1 MNQIIEK
8 NRKLYFMKT
17 RINQLTAGI
26 SLSLLI
32 LLAAC
37 GGTVD
42 KKAEL
47 DKLKNQHDQIADQIK
62 KLEAE
67 LKLTDSSSVKYTDVM
82 ITDVQATEF
91 NHYIEVQGKV
101 DGEDNVA
108 VAPQMPGVVTAVY
121 VREGAAVR
129 KGQVLAQLDDNVIQ
143 QQIAGV
149 NQQLAFA
156 TNLFNKQKS
165 LWDQKIGSE
174 VQFLTAKNSKESLE
188 KNLATLQQQLE
199 MYKIKSP
206 INGTVEEV
214 GVKVGQMA
222 AAGAQPVFRVVNFST
237 AKILADIAEVYAPK
251 IKPGNDVL
259 VYFPD
264 FNEEIKSSIRFSSK
278 YINPTN
284 RTFQIEV
291 RLGPGKVD
299 YRANMIAVVKI
310 NDYHNN
316 KALVLPV
323 NIVKESQDG
332 KFLFLAKEEGGKTIA
347 RKQKVEVGQ
356 IYNGLAEI
364 TSGLNAG
371 DKVISTG
378 FNSLVEGQ
386 PIKVK

>member
-1 MNQIIEK
+1 
-8 NRKLYFMKT
+8 MKT
-17 RINQLTAGI
+17 RINKINVIL

-37 GGTVD
+37 SSTVD

-47 DKLKNQHDQIADQIK
+47 DKLKKQHDQLADQIK
-62 KLEAE
+62 KLETE
-67 LKLTDSSSVKYTDVM
+67 LKLNDTTTAKYTDVM
-82 ITDVQATEF
+82 VTDVQTSEF
-91 NHYIEVQGKV
+91 DHYIEVQGKV

-121 VREGAAVR
+121 VKEGDAVR
-129 KGQVLAQLDDNVIQ
+129 KGQVLAQLDDNVLQ
-143 QQIAGV
+143 QQIAGI

-156 TNLFNKQKS
+156 TNLYIKQKS

-174 VQFLTAKNSKESLE
+174 VQFLTAKNTKESLE
-188 KNLATLQQQLE
+188 KNLATLQQQME
-199 MYKIKSP
+199 MYRIKAP
-206 INGTVEEV
+206 INGSIEEV

-222 AAGAQPVFRVVNFST
+222 AAGVQPVFRVVNFRS

-251 IKPGNDVL
+251 VKPGNNVL
-259 VYFPD
+259 IFFPD
-264 FNEEIKSSIRFSSK
+264 FNEEMKSTIRFSSK
-278 YINPTN
+278 YINPSN

-291 RLGPGKVD
+291 RLGAGKVE

-323 NIVKESQDG
+323 NIVKDSQDG
-332 KFLFLAKEEGGKTIA
+332 KFLFLAREEDGKTFA

-364 TSGLNAG
+364 TSGLKAG
-371 DKVISTG
+371 DKVISAG

>member
-1 MNQIIEK
+1 
-8 NRKLYFMKT
+8 MKT
-17 RINQLTAGI
+17 RINKI
-26 SLSLLI
+26 NVIVSLSLLI

-37 GGTVD
+37 SSAVD

-47 DKLKNQHDQIADQIK
+47 DKLKKQHDQLADQIK
-62 KLEAE
+62 KLETE
-67 LKLTDSSSVKYTDVM
+67 LNLSDTTTAKYVDVM
-82 ITDVQATEF
+82 VTDVQTSEF
-91 NHYIEVQGKV
+91 DHYIEVQGKV

-121 VREGAAVR
+121 VKEGDIVR
-129 KGQVLAQLDDNVIQ
+129 KGQVLAQLDDNVLQ
-143 QQIAGV
+143 QQISGI

-156 TNLFNKQKS
+156 TNLYTKQKS

-174 VQFLTAKNSKESLE
+174 VQYLTAKNTKESLE
-188 KNLATLQQQLE
+188 KNLATLQQQQE
-199 MYKIKSP
+199 MYKIKAP
-206 INGTVEEV
+206 INGSVEEV

-222 AAGAQPVFRVVNFST
+222 AAGVQPVFRVVNFSS

-251 IKPGNDVL
+251 VKPGNNVL
-259 VYFPD
+259 IYFPD
-264 FNEEIKSSIRFSSK
+264 FNEEMKSTIRFSSK

-291 RLGPGKVD
+291 RLGKGKVD

-310 NDYHNN
+310 NDYHNA

-323 NIVKESQDG
+323 NLIKDSQDG
-332 KFLFLAKEEGGKTIA
+332 KYLLLAKEEGGKTIA

-356 IYNGLAEI
+356 IYNGLAEVKA
-364 TSGLNAG
+364 GLSIG

-378 FNSLVEGQ
+378 FNSLVDGQ
-386 PIKVK
+386 LIKVK

>member
-1 MNQIIEK
+1 
-8 NRKLYFMKT
+8 MKT
-17 RINQLTAGI
+17 RIHQLKTGL

-37 GGTVD
+37 SSTVD

-47 DKLKNQHDQIADQIK
+47 EKLKKQHDKIADQIK
-62 KLEAE
+62 KLETE
-67 LKLTDSSSVKYTDVM
+67 LKINDSTSVKFTDVM
-82 ITDVQATEF
+82 VTKAQTSDF

-108 VAPQMPGVVTAVY
+108 VAPQMPGVVTSVY
-121 VREGAAVR
+121 VVEGAAVH
-129 KGQVLAQLDDNVIQ
+129 KGQVLAQLDDNVLQ

-156 TNLFNKQKS
+156 TNLFSKQKS

-174 VQFLTAKNSKESLE
+174 VQYLTAKNSKEALE

-206 INGTVEEV
+206 INGTIEEV
-214 GVKVGQMA
+214 GVRVGQMA
-222 AAGAQPVFRVVNFST
+222 AAGASPVFRIVNFNSV
-237 AKILADIAEVYAPK
+237 KILADIAEVYAPRV
-251 IKPGNDVL
+251 KPGNIVL
-259 VYFPD
+259 INFPD
-264 FNEEIKSSIRFSSK
+264 FNEEMKSTIRFSSK

-299 YRANMIAVVKI
+299 YRANMIAEVKI
-310 NDYHNN
+310 NDYHNS

-323 NIVKESQDG
+323 NLVKESQDG
-332 KFLFLAKEEGGKTIA
+332 KFLFLAKDEGGKMVA
-347 RKQKVEVGQ
+347 RKQKVDVGQ

-364 TSGLNAG
+364 TSGLKEG
-371 DKVISTG
+371 DEVISTG

-386 PIKVK
+386 PIKIK